1 MRNELSRR
9 LVILS
14 GPSCVGK
21 SPLDKAMAR
30 FYPELRRALRKLVLY
45 NSRSPRPGEVDGAD
59 YHFRTRSQIEGL
71 RAQSRYAVLDVR
83 GDLQALD
90 IEELQA
96 LLEESCAF
104 FEGNPFVARVLQTHP
119 KLAGIDRLAVFL
131 SPLSKE
137 EIVYLKDTERNVF
150 LPDLVTD
157 VMRRKLLRRTH
168 RQKLELSQKDLEN
181 IEKRASSAYGELKE
195 AWHFDYVI
203 PNHDGEDSDNWEAFY
218 YPIGDARK
226 SLIAFVSLLE
236 GRIPPA
242 VEKWEESLIP

>member
-21 SPLDKAMAR
+21 SPLDKALAR
-30 FYPELRRALRKLVLY
+30 FYPELRQALRKLVLF
-45 NSRSPRPGEVDGAD
+45 NSRSPRPGEVDDVD
-59 YHFRTRSQIEGL
+59 YHFRTRSQIEAL

-90 IEELQA
+90 VEELHA
-96 LLEESCAF
+96 LLAESCGF
-104 FEGNPFVARVLQTHP
+104 FEGNPFVGRLLQTHP

-131 SPLSKE
+131 SPLSKD
-137 EIVYLKDTERNVF
+137 EIVYLKDPDRSVS

-157 VMRRKLLRRTH
+157 IMRRKLLRRTH
-168 RQKLELSQKDLEN
+168 RQKLELSAKDLEN

-218 YPIGDARK
+218 YPIGDARR
-226 SLIAFVSLLE
+226 SLMSFVELLE
-236 GRIPPA
+236 GKTPPA